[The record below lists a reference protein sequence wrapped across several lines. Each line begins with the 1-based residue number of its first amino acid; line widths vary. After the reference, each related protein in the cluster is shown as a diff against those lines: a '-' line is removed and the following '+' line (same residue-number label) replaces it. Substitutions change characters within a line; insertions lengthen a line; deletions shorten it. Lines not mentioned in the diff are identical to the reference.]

1 MNATAGSTVRNT
13 VRVGD
18 VSLDA
23 VIAALADPTRRG
35 ALRLV
40 RDAELSAGE
49 IAAAFPAISRPA
61 VSQHLRVLIDAG
73 LVTVRRD
80 GNRRLYRATAEALA
94 PVSAYIDDMWS
105 NRLQDLKRAAE
116 TRTGARRAQ

>member
-1 MNATAGSTVRNT
+1 MNARSDPIARRREVT
-13 VRVGD
+13 
-18 VSLDA
+18 LDD

-49 IAAAFPAISRPA
+49 IAAAFPSISRPA
-61 VSQHLRVLIDAG
+61 VSQHLRVLVDAG
-73 LVTVRRD
+73 LVTVRRE
-80 GNRRLYRATAEALA
+80 GNRRLYRATIEALA

-105 NRLQDLKRAAE
+105 DRLHDLKRAAE
-116 TRTGARRAQ
+116 TRTRARRSR